1 MWWKYLFVLI
11 FLSKKIYSIQDYRQL
26 VDYHQWYE
34 YRKNT
39 LEISQKYSVSDD
51 ICDQD
56 LLLFQ
61 ESLERSES
69 WAVQFVDT
77 WAKIQA
83 GYLSGNT
90 MNIGDF
96 DNCVKFEHHMTSSRI
111 FKGQHC
117 LVELSALPNSTLE
130 TDMNDLSLKHL

>member
-26 VDYHQWYE
+26 VDYHQW
-34 YRKNT
+34 KNT
-39 LEISQKYSVSDD
+39 LKIIQKYSVNDD
-51 ICDQD
+51 FCDQD

-61 ESLERSES
+61 QSLDRSES
-69 WAVQFVDT
+69 WAVQFTDT

-90 MNIGDF
+90 INIGDF
-96 DNCVKFEHHMTSSRI
+96 DSCVKFEHHTTSNRI
-111 FKGQHC
+111 FRGQHC
-117 LVELSALPNSTLE
+117 FVGLSALPNSTLE
-130 TDMNDLSLKHL
+130 TDRNDLSLKHL

>member
-26 VDYHQWYE
+26 MDYHEWYE
-34 YRKNT
+34 YKKNT

-56 LLLFQ
+56 LLLLQ
-61 ESLERSES
+61 QSLERSES
-69 WAVQFVDT
+69 WTVRFADT

-83 GYLSGNT
+83 GYLSGNA

-96 DNCVKFEHHMTSSRI
+96 DFILC
-111 FKGQHC
+111 
-117 LVELSALPNSTLE
+117 
-130 TDMNDLSLKHL
+130 